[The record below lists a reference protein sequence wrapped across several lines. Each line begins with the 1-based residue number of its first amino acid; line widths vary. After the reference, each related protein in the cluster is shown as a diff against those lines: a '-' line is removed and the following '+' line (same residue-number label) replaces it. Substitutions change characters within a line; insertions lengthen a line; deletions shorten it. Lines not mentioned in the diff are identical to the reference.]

1 MGGARSCRDAGDEGG
16 LSLERI
22 VFFSDA
28 VIAIAIT
35 LLAIE
40 IRLPDLGH
48 EASGAAL
55 LEALRALWPRYLSFV
70 ISFLVIGSY
79 WWVHHRAFRA
89 VRRYDEALIWLNLAF
104 LLCVVFLPFASSVL
118 GEHGNDPV
126 AATFYALCVAATG
139 LVETALWAYASRGH
153 RLLDAAVPSRAIRLA
168 SLRAATPPGIF
179 LLSIPLIWLNP
190 HVAMLSWLAT
200 FAITAALRQRELGS

>member
-1 MGGARSCRDAGDEGG
+1 MMREQDSVAPQEG

-48 EASGAAL
+48 EGGDAL
-55 LEALRALWPRYLSFV
+55 LSALSGLWPRYLSFV

-89 VRRYDEALIWLNLAF
+89 VRRYDEALIWLNLLF
-104 LLCVVFLPFASSVL
+104 LLCVVFLPFASAVL
-118 GEHGNDPV
+118 GEHGNEPV
-126 AATFYALCVAATG
+126 AATFYAACVATTG
-139 LVETALWAYASRGH
+139 LVETALWVYASRHH
-153 RLLDAAVPSRAIRLA
+153 RLLDDDLPSRAIRLA
-168 SLRAATPPGIF
+168 TLRAITPSAVF
-179 LLSIPLIWLNP
+179 LLSIPLIWANP
-190 HVAMLSWLAT
+190 YAAMVCWLST
-200 FAITAALRQRELGS
+200 FLITGAFRHADRT